1 MKIHHWYQ
9 QHQIIS
15 VHNTSVTSTRDHPSR
30 GVFNIYNAQQNHD
43 STKTRLIF
51 VNDPLGKR
59 KYKYCDNSIST
70 TQFTFK

>member
-1 MKIHHWYQ
+1 MDENTPLVPTTPNN
-9 QHQIIS
+9 IS

-30 GVFNIYNAQQNHD
+30 
-43 STKTRLIF
+43 LIF
-51 VNDPLGKR
+51 VNNPLGKR